1 MDDLYIIIYRLSCLS
16 YDYRKIFF
24 FFKRI
29 VNAHIWL
36 FQSSEYREN
45 FILQDKVLWCRFCN
59 IKVDHE
65 KKSIL
70 DKHLLT
76 SKHKNNKNK
85 NNSNLQIQKTI
96 PSIVG
101 SSLNEK
107 EKINIEVIEAFTF
120 ADIPLEKIEKLKPFL
135 LKHCK
140 NGM

>member
-1 MDDLYIIIYRLSCLS
+1 MIIIKFFFL
-16 YDYRKIFF
+16 YDYYKIFF
-24 FFKRI
+24 FFKRM
-29 VNAHIWL
+29 VSVHIRL

-45 FILQDKVLWCRFCN
+45 FILQDKVLWCQFCN
-59 IKVDHE
+59 IKVDNE

-76 SKHKNNKNK
+76 LKHKNNKNK
-85 NNSNLQIQKTI
+85 NNSNLQIQRTI

-107 EKINIEVIEAFTF
+107 KKINIEVIEAFTF

-135 LKHCK
+135 LKYCK
-140 NGM
+140 NSM

>member
-1 MDDLYIIIYRLSCLS
+1 MIIV
-16 YDYRKIFF
+16 KFFF
-24 FFKRI
+24 FFKRM
-29 VNAHIWL
+29 VSAHIRL

-45 FILQDKVLWCRFCN
+45 FILQDKFLLCLFCN

-85 NNSNLQIQKTI
+85 NNSNLQIQRTI

-107 EKINIEVIEAFTF
+107 EKINIEMIEAFTF
-120 ADIPLEKIEKLKPFL
+120 VDIPLEKIEKLKLFL
-135 LKHCK
+135 LKYCK